1 MTGLPSG
8 TLTFLFTDI
17 EGSTRL
23 LQQLGNRYAD
33 VLVDYRQ
40 LLRAAVQERGGQEVD
55 TQGDAFFFAFPS
67 AREALLAAI
76 KAQQSLLR
84 HPWIDGMSVRVRMG
98 LHTGEARVA
107 ETGYVGM
114 DVHRAARICSAG
126 HGGQILLSDATH
138 ALVANDLPGGIT
150 LRDLGEHRLKDLA
163 QPQHLFQIVASD
175 LPVEFPPLKSLNV
188 LPNNLPM
195 QLTSFVGRAREMSEI
210 KDLLRTTRLL
220 TLVGA
225 GGSGKTRLALQIAA
239 DLLDEHPDGVW
250 WIDLAPLADPGM
262 VPQATAAALNIRE
275 QSDRPVMDSLLDY
288 LRHRHALL
296 LLDNCEHLLLPCA
309 RLADTVLRR
318 CPGVRIMVTSRE
330 GLATAGETL
339 YPVPVLSLPDP
350 TPSPALEVLS
360 KFEAV
365 RLFTDRA
372 GSVVPTFR
380 LTERNAGVVGQICHR
395 LDGIPLAIE
404 LAAARV
410 AALSLEQIAAR
421 LDDQF
426 RFLTGGSRIALPR
439 HQTLQAA
446 LDWSFQS
453 LTEAEKVVFRRLA
466 VFAGGFT
473 LTAAEE
479 VCPGEGLPVSDILEP
494 LTHLVAKS
502 LVLAEDQ
509 QDERRFRMLEPIRQ
523 FARDRLREAG
533 EVEEVRERHL
543 DWLLPIAE
551 EGERQLR
558 GHGQLLW
565 LRRLEREHGN
575 FRGALE
581 WAFATDRSET
591 ALRLASAL
599 ATFWQLRGHITEGR
613 TRLEEAL
620 GRGMAST
627 ALPALR
633 AKALADA
640 AELAEVQ
647 HDHKRAEELARQS
660 LALATELGDRRG
672 EACALRLLGGVARW
686 HSDFARAATF
696 FQDAL
701 ARYQEAH
708 DEWGIAASFRS
719 IGGVARAQKSY
730 VEAATRYTIALNL
743 FRKVGDRWETANTL
757 YFMGLTARAQ
767 GAFAQATAYAE
778 EALALSREMD
788 DAYSAAHA
796 LHLLGTLAWYQGD
809 HDRAAALHAQ
819 SLPMFEELGDW
830 NCVATTTTDLGLV
843 AHQRGDLQ
851 RAVALHKDA
860 LRRRHELEDKPGVA
874 ECLERLAGV
883 IGRQTGEPAA
893 RLLGAAEA
901 IRAALGVPRS
911 PVEQPGYE
919 RLVTTL
925 QASLGETAFMTAWA
939 AGREMAVGQAV
950 HYALEEN

>member
-23 LQQLGNRYAD
+23 LQQLSNRYAD
-33 VLVDYRQ
+33 VLVDYRR

-55 TQGDAFFFAFPS
+55 TQGDAFFIAFPS
-67 AREALLAAI
+67 AQEALLAAI
-76 KAQQSLLR
+76 KAQRSLLR
-84 HPWIDGMSVRVRMG
+84 HSWIDGMSVQVRMG

-114 DVHRAARICSAG
+114 DVHRAARICAAG
-126 HGGQILLSDATH
+126 HGGQILLSDTTH
-138 ALVANDLPGGIT
+138 ALVVNDLPGGVT

-163 QPQHLFQIVASD
+163 QPQRLFQIVASD

-210 KDLLRTTRLL
+210 KDLLGTTRLL

-239 DLLDEHPDGVW
+239 DLLDAHPDGVW
-250 WIDLAPLADPGM
+250 WVDLAPLADPAM

-350 TPSPALEVLS
+350 TLTLALEVLS

-372 GSVVPTFR
+372 ASVVPTFR
-380 LTERNAGVVGQICHR
+380 LTERNAGAVGQICHR

-404 LAAARV
+404 LAAARM
-410 AALSLEQIAAR
+410 AALSPEQIAAR

-453 LTEAEKVVFRRLA
+453 LTEVEKVVFRRLA

-473 LTAAEE
+473 LTAAEA
-479 VCPGEGLPVSDILEP
+479 VCPGEGLPASDILEP

-523 FARDRLREAG
+523 YARDRLREAG
-533 EVEEVRERHL
+533 EVEEVRGRHL

-581 WAFATDRSET
+581 WAVATDRSET
-591 ALRLASAL
+591 VLRLASAL

-613 TRLEEAL
+613 RRLEEAL
-620 GRGMAST
+620 GRDMASP
-627 ALPALR
+627 APAALR

-708 DEWGIAASFRS
+708 DEWGIAASVRS

-788 DAYSAAHA
+788 DAYSTAHA

-843 AHQRGDLQ
+843 AHQRGDLE

-860 LRRRHELEDKPGVA
+860 LQRRHELEDKPGVA

-883 IGRQTGEPAA
+883 IGRRTGEPAA

-901 IRAALGVPRS
+901 IRTALGVPRS

-919 RLVTTL
+919 RLLTTL
-925 QASLGETAFMTAWA
+925 QASLGETAFTTAWA
-939 AGREMAVGQAV
+939 AGREMAVSQAV
-950 HYALEEN
+950 HYALEET